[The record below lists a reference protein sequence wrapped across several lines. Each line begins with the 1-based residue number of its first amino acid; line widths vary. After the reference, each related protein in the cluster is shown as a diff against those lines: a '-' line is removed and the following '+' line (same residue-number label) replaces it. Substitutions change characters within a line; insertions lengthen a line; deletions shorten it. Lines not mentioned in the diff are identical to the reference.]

1 MLLHFCFL
9 FLFLFYIFI
18 FLFNFIFRTTF
29 VFLEQTL
36 TAHHL
41 VKSYRIL
48 MKICANFSPFYE
60 DFDCDLALGLVVG
73 TKGLFFTVLSYKK
86 YHDLHVAM
94 CGQVQLKCNFLV
106 TP

>member
-1 MLLHFCFL
+1 MSFYQICFKLGHVASFLFYFL
-9 FLFLFYIFI
+9 FLFLFL
-18 FLFNFIFRTTF
+18 FLFFIFRTTF

-36 TAHHL
+36 TARHL

-73 TKGLFFTVLSYKK
+73 TKGLFFTVLSHTWYTS
-86 YHDLHVAM
+86 L
-94 CGQVQLKCNFLV
+94 G
-106 TP
+106 P